1 MHAPRNLAQN
11 SGKKRSMKN
20 TSEKSP
26 QNFNLTIQK
35 AFEEF
40 NEKSQ
45 LLTNAYNDLKK
56 EVAMINLELENKNRE
71 LENKNREL
79 DRAKVFL
86 DSVFQ
91 GMINGIMV
99 FDKQA
104 KIIKVNEAL
113 LKLIKKEEMDLLCRN
128 IQEFPDL
135 KPLLRFFESSKYSD
149 SRTIYSA
156 CRLTVQH
163 EVLWL
168 ELSGSTVGED
178 FILVVHNLTEV
189 RDLRKQLVQNASM
202 AGLGEMAV
210 TVAHEIRNPL
220 GGIEGFASLL
230 KRDLID
236 NPKHLQLLEKIIS
249 GVRHLNQFIGGL
261 LTFSK
266 PIPIHPRPVDLS
278 SAIHK
283 AIHYSGKNEELD
295 KYPLVSVITQTDEN
309 IHFIT
314 DPDLIQQLMI
324 NLLLN
329 AFQIMNDEGTVKISL
344 RSVENLGDYKD
355 DSALKTIKSLNYD
368 PLKKGVLISVSD
380 SGPGITPEIGKKIFS
395 PFFTTKAFGTGIG
408 LSMVHKIVDTLEGR
422 IDTYSKSDL
431 GGAEFRILLP
441 ELAMIEPQKQ
451 D

>member
-1 MHAPRNLAQN
+1 MHTPEVQN
-11 SGKKRSMKN
+11 SGKKRFMKKFFE
-20 TSEKSP
+20 TPE
-26 QNFNLTIQK
+26 QNLNQTIQK

-45 LLTNAYNDLKK
+45 KLTNAYNDLKK
-56 EVAMINLELENKNRE
+56 EVARVNLELENKNRE

-99 FDKQA
+99 LDKEA
-104 KIIKVNEAL
+104 KIIKVNESL
-113 LKLIKKEEMDLLCRN
+113 LKLIKKEETDLLCRN
-128 IQEFPDL
+128 IHEINEL
-135 KPLLRFFESSKYSD
+135 KPFLRFFESSKHSD
-149 SRTIYSA
+149 SKTIYSA
-156 CRLTVQH
+156 CRLTIEN

-168 ELSGSTVGED
+168 ELSGSGVGED

-230 KRDLID
+230 KRDLAD

-266 PIPIHPRPVDLS
+266 PIPIHPRAVDLNL
-278 SAIHK
+278 AIHK

-295 KYPLVSVITQTDEN
+295 KYPQVSILTQTDEE
-309 IHFIT
+309 IHLST
-314 DPDLIQQLMI
+314 DPDLIQQLLI

-329 AFQIMNDEGTVKISL
+329 AFQIMNNEGTVKIFL
-344 RSVENLGDYKD
+344 KSVEHLGDYKD
-355 DSALKTIKSLNYD
+355 TTALKTIKSLNYD
-368 PLKKGVLISVSD
+368 PLKKGILISVSD
-380 SGPGITPEIGKKIFS
+380 SGPGITPEIGKKLFS

-408 LSMVHKIVDTLEGR
+408 LSMVHKIVDTLEGK
-422 IDTYSKSDL
+422 IDTYSKSEL